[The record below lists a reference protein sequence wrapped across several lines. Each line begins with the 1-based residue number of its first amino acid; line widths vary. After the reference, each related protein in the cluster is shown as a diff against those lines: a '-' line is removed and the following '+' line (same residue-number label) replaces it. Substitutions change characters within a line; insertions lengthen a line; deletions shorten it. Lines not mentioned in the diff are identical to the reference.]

1 MNLHFDVGV
10 LLIVLQLIY
19 LEGILSIDNAA
30 VLGAMVSHLPH
41 HEVIPWPRSLR
52 FLQGPTHRLLGG
64 QRMAALKVGLLGA
77 YFGRGSMLFVASWV
91 VQNKWL
97 LLLGGLY
104 LIKLAADH
112 LGETPAEARAAAREV
127 AGEPVARVGRS
138 FWSVVL
144 AVELADLAFSL
155 DNVVAA
161 VALSREIWVVM
172 TGVFLGIVTMR
183 FAAGIFVYLIER
195 YPEVE
200 AAAYLLVFNIGVMLL
215 MEDFL
220 GIHPTDLQKFVLS
233 LSTLGVTLLW
243 GRSKAVQRFGRRFR
257 WLRLVLGYIDVVF
270 IYALKPLSWLLGG
283 SVVLIRSLAFMLT
296 IRRRARGADLD
307 EQLRGNPSGDGQRP
321 PRKGR
326 RQRRGD
332 RETGDEPTRNL

>member
-10 LLIVLQLIY
+10 FVIVLQLIY

-41 HEVIPWPRSLR
+41 KDPIPWPRPLR
-52 FLQGPTHRLLGG
+52 FLHKPAHRVLGG

-77 YFGRGSMLFVASWV
+77 YLGRGSMLLIASWV
-91 VQNKWL
+91 VQSKWL
-97 LLLGGLY
+97 LLAGGLY

-112 LGETPAEARAAAREV
+112 LGQTPAQAREAAEEA
-127 AGEPVARVGRS
+127 AGGSVRRVGRS

-161 VALSREIWVVM
+161 VALSRELWIVM
-172 TGVFLGIVTMR
+172 LGVFLGIVTMR

-195 YPEVE
+195 YPELE

-215 MEDFL
+215 LEDFV
-220 GIHPTDLQKFVLS
+220 GIHPTDLQKFAVS
-233 LSTLGVTLLW
+233 SGTLALTLLW
-243 GRSKAVQRFGRRFR
+243 GRSKVVQRFARNFR
-257 WLRLVLGYIDVVF
+257 WLRRVLGI
-270 IYALKPLSWLLGG
+270 I
-283 SVVLIRSLAFMLT
+283 SLAFLYVLKPFAWVFGGSRWL
-296 IRRRARGADLD
+296 IRTLAFTLSTWRSVRQLERAQLFDPSPDGDRRPG
-307 EQLRGNPSGDGQRP
+307 GT
-321 PRKGR
+321 
-326 RQRRGD
+326 RRGH
-332 RETGDEPTRNL
+332 PTRRT